1 MNRKK
6 KAKAKSKEEY
16 ESHMELSER
25 YLQAGLFLAVMVVL
39 VCFGVFLGF
48 LWCL

>member
-1 MNRKK
+1 MTRKK
-6 KAKAKSKEEY
+6 KAESKEEY
-16 ESHMELSER
+16 ESHMEFAER